1 MIYICIY
8 VDVLIVLNIYIT
20 YFLLMAVSKISHTP
34 IKLSRCIISSVAGGL
49 FSLIILIPDMNYFV
63 NIFLKLAVSVIII
76 MTGFGMKTGFKYTMK
91 LILWFYAMNFIFAGI
106 MLSLRYA
113 FSLSFM
119 RYSNSYFY
127 MDFSLFSLIIFTII
141 SYAVVCLIRY
151 IIDKGNVSGGVY
163 KVIIRNNG
171 RVISVEGIADTG
183 NSLVDNFSGKPVI
196 ICGKSELE
204 KIIEIPE
211 FSLIG
216 GDYAEYSEILKNF
229 RIIPYSTIGESGI
242 IPVFSPDEILIREE
256 KSQKI
261 KQADAL
267 IGISSKNIKAVFNPE
282 ILKW

>member
-1 MIYICIY
+1 MYICIY
-8 VDVLIVLNIYIT
+8 VDVLIVVNIYIT

-34 IKLSRCIISSVAGGL
+34 LKLGRCIISSVAGGL
-49 FSLIILIPDMNYFV
+49 FSLMILVPDMNYFL
-63 NIFLKLAVSVIII
+63 NIVLKFTVSVIII
-76 MTGFGMKTGFKYTMK
+76 IIGFGMKTGFKYTMK

-127 MDFSLFSLIIFTII
+127 MDFSLLSLIIFTII
-141 SYAVVCLIRY
+141 SYALVCLIRY
-151 IIDKGNVSGGVY
+151 IIDKGNLSGGVY
-163 KVIIRNNG
+163 RVIIKNNG
-171 RVISVEGIADTG
+171 KVISVDGISDTG
-183 NSLVDNFSGKPVI
+183 NSLVDSFSGKPVI
-196 ICGKSELE
+196 ICGKAELE

-211 FSLIG
+211 FSLISN
-216 GDYAEYSEILKNF
+216 DYLSYSQLLRNF

-242 IPVFSPDEILIREE
+242 IPIFAPDEILIRED
-256 KSQKI
+256 KSQRI
-261 KQADAL
+261 KQVDAL